1 MQSITKIQD
10 TLNISVSF
18 FFITLIKRKEI
29 NMYIKLLFEII
40 AMIGFVAFILLSM
53 ALMGYVVEKVK
64 EYKLNKKRCR

>member
-1 MQSITKIQD
+1 MQSIAKIQD

>member
-1 MQSITKIQD
+1 
-10 TLNISVSF
+10 VYP
-18 FFITLIKRKEI
+18 FFITLTERKGI

-40 AMIGFVAFILLSM
+40 AMISFVVFILLSM